1 MTITQEELA
10 RRLKEARE
18 KARFTQEQ
26 VASALGLVR
35 PVIAQIEAGKRKVSS
50 LELAALAHLY
60 GRPIH
65 SFFEEAFEAE
75 GLSYI
80 LRAVPEVRSDH
91 QIQEGMNRGLE
102 IINAILDLENKL
114 GINRPSPGPLC
125 AYDRKMRTRWDAVE
139 QGQEIAAQERNR
151 LGLGVAPVGDPASLL
166 DTQGILTLEM
176 QLPAGLSGFTF
187 RSGEATVCAI
197 NSTEPPVRQRYSVI
211 HEYCH
216 ALCDLKDLPAIVSRE
231 EGKKDLREVRADVF
245 AACFLIPENAVR
257 EFLKRC
263 GKAMPSRIQ
272 VPLMVKDKV
281 VSYEARQAVAKQ
293 SRSSTINYLHVVR
306 IARYFGVSVEASIW
320 RLFNLN
326 LISGKEKD
334 LLLEQDS
341 SPAGKAIKDFLRKKD
356 PDKDSE
362 KGGIF
367 QNATEHLFYLA
378 VEAARGGLISRNK
391 LIELLELAGLQ
402 NEDICAISEARR
414 TT

>member
-50 LELAALAHLY
+50 LELAALARLY

-75 GLSYI
+75 GISYI

-102 IINAILDLENKL
+102 IINAILDLEKKL
-114 GINRPSPGPLC
+114 GVNRLSSGPLC
-125 AYDRKMRTRWDAVE
+125 AYDRKMRTRRDAVE

-151 LGLGVAPVGDPASLL
+151 LDLGVAPVSDPAALL
-166 DTQGILTLEM
+166 DAQGILTLEM

-197 NSTEPPVRQRYSVI
+197 NSTEPPVRQRFSVI

-216 ALCDLKDLPAIVSRE
+216 ALCDLDDLPAIVSRE
-231 EGKKDLREVRADVF
+231 EGKKDLRDVRADVF
-245 AACFLIPENAVR
+245 AACFLMPENAVK
-257 EFLKRC
+257 EFLKRQ
-263 GKAMPSRIQ
+263 GKAIPSRIQ
-272 VPLMVKDKV
+272 APLMIKDEV
-281 VSYEARQAVAKQ
+281 VGYEARRSEKQ
-293 SRSSTINYLHVVR
+293 SKIDYLNVVQM
-306 IARYFGVSVEASIW
+306 ARYFGVSVEASIW
-320 RLFNLN
+320 RLRDLN
-326 LISGKEKD
+326 LISEKEKD
-334 LLLEQDS
+334 LLLAEDK
-341 SPAGKAIKDFLRKKD
+341 SPVGKAIKDILRKKNAGLD
-356 PDKDSE
+356 CE
-362 KGGIF
+362 EGAIF
-367 QNATEHLFYLA
+367 QNATEHLFCLA
-378 VEAARGGLISRNK
+378 VEAARKGLVSRNK
-391 LIELLELAGLQ
+391 LVELLELAGLG
-402 NEDICAISEARR
+402 NGDIDAISEARR

>member
-18 KARFTQEQ
+18 KARFTQDQ

-50 LELAALAHLY
+50 LELAALARLY

-75 GLSYI
+75 GISYI

-102 IINAILDLENKL
+102 IINAILDLEKKL
-114 GINRPSPGPLC
+114 GVNRLSSGPLC

-139 QGQEIAAQERNR
+139 QGQEIASQERNR

-166 DTQGILTLEM
+166 DAQGILILGM
-176 QLPAGLSGFTF
+176 QLPPGLSGFTF
-187 RSGEATVCAI
+187 RSGQATICVI
-197 NSTEPPVRQRYSVI
+197 NSTEPLVRQRYSVI

-216 ALCDLKDLPAIVSRE
+216 ALCDLNDLPAIVSRE

-245 AACFLIPENAVR
+245 AACFLMPENAVR
-257 EFLKRC
+257 EFLKRR

-272 VPLMVKDKV
+272 GPLMVKDKV
-281 VSYEARQAVAKQ
+281 VSYAARRGSGKQ
-293 SRSSTINYLHVVR
+293 SRQSRIDYLDVADM
-306 IARYFGVSVEASIW
+306 ARYFGVSVDASIW
-320 RLFNLN
+320 RLRELN
-326 LISGKEKD
+326 LINEKEKD
-334 LLLEQDS
+334 LLLEEDR
-341 SPAGKAIKDFLRKKD
+341 SPVGKAIKDILRKKD
-356 PDKDSE
+356 SDKDSE

-402 NEDICAISEARR
+402 NEDIYAISEVRR

>member
-50 LELAALAHLY
+50 LELAALARLY

-75 GLSYI
+75 GISYI

-102 IINAILDLENKL
+102 IINAILDLEKKL
-114 GINRPSPGPLC
+114 GVNRLSSGPLC

-139 QGQEIAAQERNR
+139 QGQEIASQERNR

-166 DTQGILTLEM
+166 DTQGVLILGM
-176 QLPAGLSGFTF
+176 KLPPGLSGFTF
-187 RSGEATVCAI
+187 RSGQAAICVI
-197 NSTEPPVRQRYSVI
+197 NSTEPLVRQRYSVI

-216 ALCDLKDLPAIVSRE
+216 ALCDLNDLPPIVSRE
-231 EGKKDLREVRADVF
+231 GGKKDLREVRADVF
-245 AACFLIPENAVR
+245 AACFLMPENAVR
-257 EFLKRC
+257 EFLKRR

-281 VSYEARQAVAKQ
+281 VSYEARQGTGKQ
-293 SRSSTINYLHVVR
+293 SRQSRIDYLDVADM
-306 IARYFGVSVEASIW
+306 ARYFGVSVEASIW

-326 LISGKEKD
+326 LINEKEKD
-334 LLLEQDS
+334 LLLEEDS
-341 SPAGKAIKDFLRKKD
+341 SPVGKAIKDILRKKD
-356 PDKDSE
+356 SDKDSE

-402 NEDICAISEARR
+402 NEDIYAISEARR

>member
-1 MTITQEELA
+1 MSITQEELA

-50 LELAALAHLY
+50 LELAALARLY

-75 GLSYI
+75 GISYI

-102 IINAILDLENKL
+102 IINAILDLEKNL
-114 GINRPSPGPLC
+114 GVNRLSSGPLC

-151 LGLGVAPVGDPASLL
+151 LGLGLGVAPVGDPASLL
-166 DTQGILTLEM
+166 DAQGILTLEM
-176 QLPAGLSGFTF
+176 QLPPGLSGFTF
-187 RSGEATVCAI
+187 RSGQATICVI
-197 NSTEPPVRQRYSVI
+197 NSTEPLVRQRYSVI

-216 ALCDLKDLPAIVSRE
+216 ALCDLNDLPAIVSRE

-245 AACFLIPENAVR
+245 AACFLMPENAVR
-257 EFLKRC
+257 EFLKRR

-272 VPLMVKDKV
+272 VPLMIKDEV
-281 VSYEARQAVAKQ
+281 VGYEARRSEKQ
-293 SRSSTINYLHVVR
+293 SKIDYLNVVQM
-306 IARYFGVSVEASIW
+306 ARYFGVSVEASIW
-320 RLFNLN
+320 RLRDLN
-326 LISGKEKD
+326 LISEKEKD
-334 LLLEQDS
+334 LLLAEDK
-341 SPAGKAIKDFLRKKD
+341 SPVGKAIKDILRKKNAGLD
-356 PDKDSE
+356 CE
-362 KGGIF
+362 EGAIF
-367 QNATEHLFYLA
+367 QNATEHLFCLA
-378 VEAARGGLISRNK
+378 VEAARKGLVSRNK
-391 LIELLELAGLQ
+391 LVELLELAGLG
-402 NEDICAISEARR
+402 NGDIDAISEARR